1 MISAITWRSSSV
13 FIHELIMPH
22 MPPTQPSLLVR
33 LKDAHDREAWERFV
47 DLYAPLVFAF
57 VRKRGLQEAD
67 AADLT
72 QDVLRQVAL
81 SAKSLV
87 YDPKRGSFRS
97 WLFTVVR
104 NRLTDHW
111 RANGRRDAATG
122 DSSQW
127 RAVTDGLLSTDD
139 SADWDAE
146 YERQLFHY
154 AARLIRVD
162 FSNATWNAFWQSAV
176 EGRDGKT
183 IAEELGLSVAA
194 VYLAKGRVMTR
205 LKQQVKWLLGDDSE

>member
-1 MISAITWRSSSV
+1 
-13 FIHELIMPH
+13 MPH

-111 RANGRRDAATG
+111 RATGRQVAATG

-127 RAVTDGLLSTDD
+127 RAVTDGLTAQDD
-139 SADWDAE
+139 NADWDAE

-154 AARLIRVD
+154 AARLIRGD
-162 FSNATWNAFWQSAV
+162 FSEATWAAFWQTAV
-176 EGRDGKT
+176 EGREGKL

-205 LKQQVKWLLGDDSE
+205 LKEQVKWLLGDEAS

>member
-1 MISAITWRSSSV
+1 
-13 FIHELIMPH
+13 MPH

-47 DLYAPLVFAF
+47 DLYAPLVFGF

-87 YDPKRGSFRS
+87 YDPKRGSFRA

-111 RANGRRDAATG
+111 RATGRQAAATG

-127 RAVTDGLLSTDD
+127 RAVTDSLVTPDD
-139 SADWDAE
+139 TAEWDAE

-154 AARLIRVD
+154 AARLIRGD
-162 FSNATWNAFWQSAV
+162 FSEATWQASCDVN
-176 EGRDGKT
+176 E
-183 IAEELGLSVAA
+183 
-194 VYLAKGRVMTR
+194 
-205 LKQQVKWLLGDDSE
+205 WL